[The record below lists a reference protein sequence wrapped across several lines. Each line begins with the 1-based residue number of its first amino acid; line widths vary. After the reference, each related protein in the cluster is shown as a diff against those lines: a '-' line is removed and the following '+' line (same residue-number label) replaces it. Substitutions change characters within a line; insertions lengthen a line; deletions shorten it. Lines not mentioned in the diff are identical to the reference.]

1 MDKNQVTM
9 WVLIAA
15 IFGVYLWYSQP
26 SEQEIQAMRERDS
39 IAVVERQ
46 KVEMEQINKELQETN
61 ARQEQ
66 LNDSTAMFYEAYH
79 GTEQEVVL
87 QNEHVAL
94 TLNTRGGVI
103 TTATLKEYKNQKKT
117 EQLTFYTPEDAALNF
132 AFEGKTE
139 NILTKDCIFQ
149 ALNVTDSTVTMRL
162 NAANGGYIDFCYSLL
177 ADSYMTNLTIQ
188 AHGLSGFFSPK
199 VKSLSINWDDRIRQ
213 QEKSFSF
220 ENRYAALTYK
230 VKEDGSDRLS
240 ETKEDE
246 ETVEEP
252 VDWIAY
258 KNQFFSAV
266 MIAHQDFTDTR
277 LKSTPEQENSGY
289 LKSYEAQAETFF
301 DPTGKE
307 ATQLQFYFGP
317 NKYRLLQATNK
328 LSTSD
333 KDLDLED
340 LVYLGWPLF
349 KYINRFFIIY
359 LFDWLTSW
367 GLPMGIVILLLTLIV
382 KALVYPATKKS
393 YMSSAK
399 MRVLRPK
406 MEEINKKYP
415 NKEDALQKQQET
427 MALYS
432 KYGVSPMGGCLPM
445 LIQMPIWIALF
456 NFVPNAIELR
466 GQSFLW
472 ADDLSAYDD
481 VIRWNTHIWGLGD
494 HISIFCLLFTVTNI
508 LNSWW
513 SMRQQKDQLAAS
525 GQADQMKMMQY
536 MMLFM
541 PIMFFFIFNDYSSG
555 LCYYYFI
562 SGLFSILT
570 MWYLRASTNDE
581 KLLAKLEENYR
592 KNMSN
597 PNRKMSG
604 LASRLE
610 AMQKQLEEQQ
620 KMQQQQRNK

>member
-1 MDKNQVTM
+1 
-9 WVLIAA
+9 
-15 IFGVYLWYSQP
+15 
-26 SEQEIQAMRERDS
+26 
-39 IAVVERQ
+39 
-46 KVEMEQINKELQETN
+46 
-61 ARQEQ
+61 
-66 LNDSTAMFYEAYH
+66 
-79 GTEQEVVL
+79 
-87 QNEHVAL
+87 
-94 TLNTRGGVI
+94 
-103 TTATLKEYKNQKKT
+103 
-117 EQLTFYTPEDAALNF
+117 
-132 AFEGKTE
+132 
-139 NILTKDCIFQ
+139 
-149 ALNVTDSTVTMRL
+149 
-162 NAANGGYIDFCYSLL
+162 
-177 ADSYMTNLTIQ
+177 
-188 AHGLSGFFSPK
+188 LSAS
-199 VKSLSINWDDRIRQ
+199 N
-213 QEKSFSF
+213 
-220 ENRYAALTYK
+220 
-230 VKEDGSDRLS
+230 
-240 ETKEDE
+240 
-246 ETVEEP
+246 
-252 VDWIAY
+252 
-258 KNQFFSAV
+258 
-266 MIAHQDFTDTR
+266 
-277 LKSTPEQENSGY
+277 
-289 LKSYEAQAETFF
+289 
-301 DPTGKE
+301 
-307 ATQLQFYFGP
+307 
-317 NKYRLLQATNK
+317 
-328 LSTSD
+328 

-382 KALVYPATKKS
+382 KAIVYPATKKS

-481 VIRWNTHIWGLGD
+481 VISWGTHIWGIGD
-494 HISIFCLLFTVTNI
+494 HISIFCLLFTITNI

-525 GQADQMKMMQY
+525 GQAEQMKMMQY
-536 MMLFM
+536 MMLIM

-555 LCYYYFI
+555 LCYYYFV

-604 LASRLE
+604 LAARLE

-620 KMQQQQRNK
+620 KMQQQSRK

>member
-1 MDKNQVTM
+1 MK
-9 WVLIAA
+9 
-15 IFGVYLWYSQP
+15 
-26 SEQEIQAMRERDS
+26 AMHDRDS
-39 IAVVERQ
+39 IALVERQ
-46 KVEMEQINKELQETN
+46 KADMEQINEEMQEAN

-66 LNDSTAMFYEAYH
+66 LNDSTALFYEAYH
-79 GTEQEVVL
+79 GTAREVVL

-117 EQLTFYTPEDAALNF
+117 EQMTFYTPQDASLNF

-139 NILTKDCIFQ
+139 NVLTKDCVFEP
-149 ALNVTDSTVTMRL
+149 LNVTDSTVTMRL
-162 NAANGGYIDFCYSLL
+162 NAANGGYIDFCYRLL
-177 ADSYMTNLTIQ
+177 ADSYMTDLTIQ
-188 AHGLSGFFSPK
+188 AHGLNGFFSPK
-199 VKSLSINWDDRIRQ
+199 VKSMSINWDDRIRQ
-213 QEKSFSF
+213 LEKSFSF
-220 ENRYAALTYK
+220 ENRYSALTYK
-230 VKEDGSDRLS
+230 IKDESSDRLS
-240 ETKEDE
+240 EGKEDE
-246 ETVEEP
+246 ETIEEP

-277 LKSTPEQENSGY
+277 LTSTPEKENSGY
-289 LKSYEAQAETFF
+289 LKSYQAQTETFF
-301 DPTGKE
+301 DPTGKK

-317 NKYRLLQATNK
+317 NKYRLLKATNK
-328 LSTSD
+328 LSASN

-382 KALVYPATKKS
+382 KAIVYPATKKS

-481 VIRWNTHIWGLGD
+481 VISWGTHIWGIGD
-494 HISIFCLLFTVTNI
+494 HISIFCLLFTITNI

-525 GQADQMKMMQY
+525 GQAEQMKMMQY
-536 MMLFM
+536 MMLIM

-555 LCYYYFI
+555 LCYYYFV

-604 LASRLE
+604 LAARLE

-620 KMQQQQRNK
+620 KMQQQSRK